1 MALHLH
7 SVIRFTYTEVFFCV
21 KCFTLKLTD
30 PGSCKLGVSFK
41 LCLSKK
47 HYIHLAADAP
57 PPFSTQQNSAL
68 DSTTENNLLGQDK
81 RLSIELSS
89 SFKVMVWKADLITF
103 VADTIVNAANE
114 NLQHYGG
121 LALPLCKAGGQD
133 IVEESDLHIQK
144 HGRLK
149 TGEAIVTNA
158 GNLPCKKIIHAVGP
172 RVKKNPSHG
181 ALCRARKTLTKTV
194 KNILQR
200 VKELN
205 LQSVAIAAISSG
217 ISNFPLPLCADIIV
231 STVKDFYEQK
241 VHPHQ
246 LVVHLVNNDEP
257 SVKHMER
264 ACKDILGAT
273 TSEASL
279 PVSEQI
285 PKNEEDQVGG
295 ILITEDRML
304 FYTWIC
310 NMKNISQLPRRYNNF
325 EYTDT

>member
-1 MALHLH
+1 MLFSSFYIISYYIKYSGAD
-7 SVIRFTYTEVFFCV
+7 SA
-21 KCFTLKLTD
+21 
-30 PGSCKLGVSFK
+30 PGSRHPVCSSFK
-41 LCLSKK
+41 NSVKPPLCFDPTKRRLI
-47 HYIHLAADAP
+47 YYQ
-57 PPFSTQQNSAL
+57 TTN
-68 DSTTENNLLGQDK
+68 DSWLKAELHTLTYK

-257 SVKHMER
+257 SYLM
-264 ACKDILGAT
+264 
-273 TSEASL
+273 S
-279 PVSEQI
+279 
-285 PKNEEDQVGG
+285 
-295 ILITEDRML
+295 
-304 FYTWIC
+304 FYCFHRPT
-310 NMKNISQLPRRYNNF
+310 
-325 EYTDT
+325 